1 MDMSVAEFIGLVLR
15 LCILS
20 TVFALGLK
28 ATWEDVAYLL
38 HRPQLLAR
46 SLLAMYVLTPL
57 IAVLLA
63 LVFTAPLPVKIAVL
77 LMAISA
83 GAPALPKKLFKLG
96 ANPPYVYSLAVI
108 MALLAIV
115 TVPLSL
121 AALSAFFHRDAS
133 VPPGQVASVI
143 ATGFLAPLLA
153 GMAVRYFWPTLAER
167 IGEPL
172 ITYAGIVLLVL
183 ILLIV
188 ATNFS
193 VIVGIGMPAFL
204 LIVVMTLASLAVGH
218 VLGGPDP
225 NDRTTLALA
234 CATRFP
240 ALGLL
245 IASLNFP
252 NAKPLPIVVAYLLM
266 AALAAMPYMRWR
278 KAQFKAQNLGPSKVA
293 AARR

>member
-1 MDMSVAEFIGLVLR
+1 MEVSLADIIGLLLR
-15 LCILS
+15 VCILS
-20 TVFALGLK
+20 TVFGLGLK
-28 ATWEDVAYLL
+28 ATREDLAYLL
-38 HRPQLLAR
+38 HKPQLFAR

-57 IAVLLA
+57 IAVLLV
-63 LVFTAPLPVKIAVL
+63 LVFNAPFPVKVAVL

-83 GAPALPKKLFKLG
+83 SAPVLPKKLFKLG

-108 MALLAIV
+108 MALFAIV

-121 AALSAFFHRDAS
+121 VALGAFFGRDAS
-133 VPPGQVASVI
+133 VPVGQVAYVI
-143 ATGFLAPLLA
+143 TKALLAPLFA
-153 GMAVRYFWPTLAER
+153 GMGVRHFWPALAER

-172 ITYAGIVLLVL
+172 ITYAGIILLGL

-188 ATNFS
+188 ATQFS
-193 VIVGIGMPAFL
+193 VIVGIGLPAFL
-204 LIVVMTLASLAVGH
+204 IIVVMTLAALAIGH
-218 VLGGPDP
+218 ALGGPDP

-252 NAKPLPIVVAYLLM
+252 NAKPMPIVVAYLLI
-266 AALAAMPYMRWR
+266 ANLTVMPYMRWR
-278 KAQFKAQNLGPSKVA
+278 KSQQGAQNAEQSSVA